1 VALKKVGVEIYLV
14 KAVVAM
20 YEGAETA
27 AGTRELRG
35 HLPWELY
42 RVQMT

>member
-1 VALKKVGVEIYLV
+1 VALRKVGVEIYLV

-27 AGTRELRG
+27 AGTRELGG
-35 HLPWELY
+35 HLLGSSIVC
-42 RVQMT
+42 R